1 MALRLP
7 TSAHCGL
14 QVTTVREATLWLSYT
29 YLYTR
34 MTQNPLAYGVGWE
47 ELAADPRLE
56 GHRWA
61 GGGGT
66 CACMMR
72 ESGAGSLSGRECG

>member
-1 MALRLP
+1 MHGNVLP
-7 TSAHCGL
+7 CAPLPRSMPRCAVRAV
-14 QVTTVREATLWLSYT
+14 QVTTVREASLWLSYT

-56 GHRWA
+56 GHR
-61 GGGGT
+61 
-66 CACMMR
+66 CAP
-72 ESGAGSLSGRECG
+72 L